1 MPERPLHVGRVSAC
15 ADQRRRVVVTQR
27 VEGAFAQ
34 IPGLA
39 VDGVTVVQR
48 EDLLS
53 NSLSF
58 ASTPSQDA
66 VTGTDAA
73 TGTASGTATGTEE
86 GRRIGGAL
94 YHWWLVSQGL
104 PVDGSAYP
112 GQLDVASLL
121 VGDASLAD
129 AALRYFALSDAQ
141 RVDWMARRGN
151 VVLTCRA
158 GAFSLVRR
166 RFAMLAAFEGA
177 RGVSARSPRCS
188 SLNMSID
195 MRFRRPGS

>member
-66 VTGTDAA
+66 VTGTDA
-73 TGTASGTATGTEE
+73 ASGTATGTEE